1 MEIDLS
7 KYIPAVIAITVTL
20 ILECLFFM
28 GYNSTVD
35 KEKLINNAVEA
46 TNYAQL
52 DQAIKR
58 GDNAVLVYGVVNVD
72 AGSDRRRS

>member
-1 MEIDLS
+1 MKIDLT
-7 KYIPAVIAITVTL
+7 KYVTAVVAIAILL

-28 GYNSTVD
+28 GYSSTVD

-52 DQAIKR
+52 DRASNGALTPFWSTVR
-58 GDNAVLVYGVVNVD
+58 
-72 AGSDRRRS
+72 